1 MPGKGYTPHAC
12 QMKDHASNRGRH
24 SGAVAIRAYPSE
36 DLEFHALV
44 RKSVSRALGRGQ
56 RASLADRVQ
65 VAVRM
70 GYPGCRVRVHDSVA
84 TGQEDLVV
92 HAYREGTL
100 GRSTGA
106 EPVAVGGTMHRP
118 VAEAR

>member
-12 QMKDHASNRGRH
+12 PMKDHGSNRGRH
-24 SGAVAIRAYPSE
+24 GGAVAIRAYPSE

-56 RASLADRVQ
+56 RATLADRVQ
-65 VAVRM
+65 VSVRS

-100 GRSTGA
+100 AGSTGR
-106 EPVAVGGTMHRP
+106 EPVPASRTMHRP
-118 VAEAR
+118 VAQAR